1 MVIGQP
7 PENTMK
13 YMSLFLIK
21 YVKIRITYKNLQS
34 SRCIPIALRSCT
46 GCKVSDTTT
55 NTISTV

>member
-21 YVKIRITYKNLQS
+21 YVKIRITYKN
-34 SRCIPIALRSCT
+34 

-55 NTISTV
+55 NTISTVMK